1 VTILVAVVPLRI
13 ALLTEI
19 PAPFRIPLF
28 NALAAMPGIE
38 LDVLFLSERD
48 PKRPYPVYADEFRFR
63 WRVLPGTELVR
74 GGRWI
79 VFNRGVLRALR
90 RLRPDVVVIGGWNQP
105 AFWVA
110 ALYARLARVPLVAW
124 VESTARDARPGS
136 TATEL
141 PKRLL
146 VRSCSAFL
154 VPGRAS
160 AEYVESL
167 GGAPARIVVAPNAVD
182 TTLFRDRVDELRA
195 EAAALPAPHP
205 LVLYVGRLDPEKG
218 VDVLLRAADGLDATV
233 AIVGRGPEE
242 ERLRDAAPANARFV
256 GWVTRDE
263 LPRWYAA
270 ADVFVLPSLSDQW
283 GMVLNEAAAAG
294 LPLLASDAPGAAH
307 DLIEDRVNGFR
318 VPAGDP
324 AALRDVLATLLAD
337 PELRRR
343 AGARSRE
350 LSEHCT
356 PGYWAEAV
364 AAAARRLHS

>member
-1 VTILVAVVPLRI
+1 MPLRI

-28 NALAAMPGIE
+28 NALAARPEIE

-48 PKRPYPVYADEFRFR
+48 PKRPYSVYADEFRFR
-63 WRVLPGTELVR
+63 WRVLAGSELVR
-74 GGRWI
+74 GGRWV
-79 VFNRGVLRALR
+79 VFNRGVLRSLR
-90 RLRPDVVVIGGWNQP
+90 RLRPAVVVIGGWNQP
-105 AFWVA
+105 AFWAA
-110 ALYARLARVPLVAW
+110 ALYTRAVRVPLIAW

-136 TATEL
+136 AATEL
-141 PKRLL
+141 PKRMM

-160 AEYVESL
+160 AEYLESL
-167 GGAPARIVVAPNAVD
+167 GVAPRRIVVAPNAVD

-195 EAAALPAPHP
+195 EGAASPVPRP

-218 VDVLLRAADGLDATV
+218 VDVLLRAAEGLNATI

-242 ERLRDAAPANARFV
+242 QRLRSAAPANARFL
-256 GWVTRDE
+256 GWMERDE

-294 LPLLASDAPGAAH
+294 LPLVASDAPGASY
-307 DLIEDRVNGFR
+307 DLIEDGINGFR

-324 AALRDVLATLLAD
+324 DAMRDALRALLAD

-343 AGARSRE
+343 AGAHSRE
-350 LSEHCT
+350 VSERYT
-356 PGYWAEAV
+356 PQRWAEEV
-364 AAAARRLHS
+364 AAAARRLHA